1 MAGAKTLTP
10 EEEENRLNV
19 RVSALDWFMHPV
31 PEMRCR
37 PAHEQAPDDGKR
49 LEEMKAML
57 RSCPVST
64 VSRFITTC
72 DAPKPVALNQKKWVD
87 FPLEQ
92 RIDINHNTRRL
103 RFRLPVEHL
112 GLPVGMHI
120 FLKARVADK
129 PCMRAYT
136 PVGFG
141 DYYVEFIIKVYFPLP
156 PKFPDGGVLTQHFET
171 LKVGDTVKLTPPYGV
186 FTIDENLPTG
196 VLLSAGI
203 GVTPMVNFARAL
215 GNNVALVV
223 HVDKTET
230 AHAYKEEFEKHRTI
244 FKYTAGGTRPSAQS
258 LAMETVAAAG
268 TDHCFYICGPSA
280 WMNEMQTEL
289 LKLGA
294 KKVMCEV
301 FGSQLA
307 SGCPFAAS
315 APQMA

>member
-1 MAGAKTLTP
+1 MAGAKKLTL

-64 VSRFITTC
+64 VSRFIKAS

-120 FLKARVADK
+120 FLKGSVDGKAV
-129 PCMRAYT
+129 MRAYT
-136 PVGFG
+136 PVLVGPWFV
-141 DYYVEFIIKVYFPLP
+141 DFIIKVYFPMP
-156 PKFPDGGVLTQHFET
+156 PKFPDGGVLTQHMERRSRSNPNPNPIT
-171 LKVGDTVKLTPPYGV
+171 LSLTLTLTLTLTPTRTLTLTRRRSRSATLSPSRGRSATSTLTV
-186 FTIDENLPTG
+186 LRRTCRATRCAPSPTK
-196 VLLSAGI
+196 
-203 GVTPMVNFARAL
+203 ARPP
-215 GNNVALVV
+215 
-223 HVDKTET
+223 
-230 AHAYKEEFEKHRTI
+230 RT
-244 FKYTAGGTRPSAQS
+244 GTS
-258 LAMETVAAAG
+258 
-268 TDHCFYICGPSA
+268 D
-280 WMNEMQTEL
+280 
-289 LKLGA
+289 
-294 KKVMCEV
+294 
-301 FGSQLA
+301 
-307 SGCPFAAS
+307 
-315 APQMA
+315 